1 MPMLR
6 DIMTRE
12 IVTVGPE
19 STLREAAETLSD
31 AGIGGAPVVG
41 SGRLL
46 GVLTLTDIVE
56 FAANAEGV
64 PTAREGLPSMADL
77 EYEWEEQE
85 PRDGDDGVAGFFV
98 DLWEDAGADLL
109 ERFRQVGGPEWN
121 VLEEHTVDEIMSRR
135 IAAMA
140 PDTEVGVAAGRMLD
154 DRVHRLL
161 VLDGDRLVGLVS
173 TVDFLRL
180 VAGRAH

>member
-1 MPMLR
+1 MPTLR
-6 DIMTRE
+6 DIMTHQV
-12 IVTVGPE
+12 VTVGPE

-46 GVLTLTDIVE
+46 GVVTLTDIVE
-56 FAANAEGV
+56 FAAGAEGV
-64 PTAREGLPSMADL
+64 PAAREGLPAIGDL
-77 EYEWEEQE
+77 DFEWEQNE

-98 DLWEDAGADLL
+98 DLWEDAGADLI
-109 ERFRQVGGPEWN
+109 ERFREVNGPEWN

-135 IAAMA
+135 IAAMS
-140 PDTEVGVAAGRMLD
+140 PDTEVGVAAARMLD
-154 DRVHRLL
+154 DHVHRLL
-161 VLDGDRLVGLVS
+161 VLEGDRLVGLVS